1 MLYVMCSL
9 TYVLAARPDEPNL
22 TMLIGEANTLP
33 IGHSR
38 AKVVEEIKEA
48 ARIKPNPKP
57 KPVMKARRGLHAPID
72 IRNPTETVRTQRRE
86 KTNRIASPLP

>member
-1 MLYVMCSL
+1 
-9 TYVLAARPDEPNL
+9 
-22 TMLIGEANTLP
+22 MLIGEANTLP

-38 AKVVEEIKEA
+38 AKVVDEIKEA
-48 ARIKPNPKP
+48 ARINPNPKPKP

>member
-1 MLYVMCSL
+1 
-9 TYVLAARPDEPNL
+9 
-22 TMLIGEANTLP
+22 MLIGEANTLP

-38 AKVVEEIKEA
+38 AKVVDEIKEA
-48 ARIKPNPKP
+48 ARIKPNP